1 MTVLK
6 HRIRLE
12 MEKWAVRSP
21 FFYKVRLIF
30 IQHGHAMS
38 CFFSPTL
45 TSFCSSIF
53 VARMVQRQLRVWL
66 LQDVCLWTCSWCY
79 TIFCSLYVSLF
90 IANLNGQDH
99 WRLSLLVK
107 FRGRNRERSVQISCG
122 LSFLHQF
129 GDFFFKVSFCQ
140 SSKKHI
146 LAGGF
151 KYFLFSPL
159 FGEMIQFD

>member
-12 MEKWAVRSP
+12 MEKTWAVRSP
-21 FFYKVRLIF
+21 FFYKLRLIF

-45 TSFCSSIF
+45 TSWKIF

-99 WRLSLLVK
+99 WRLSSGEIQRSKSQAKRNLLWIELSPPIWGTC
-107 FRGRNRERSVQISCG
+107 F
-122 LSFLHQF
+122 LSF
-129 GDFFFKVSFCQ
+129 
-140 SSKKHI
+140 
-146 LAGGF
+146 
-151 KYFLFSPL
+151 FLPIIEKNTS
-159 FGEMIQFD
+159 IYYKRWR